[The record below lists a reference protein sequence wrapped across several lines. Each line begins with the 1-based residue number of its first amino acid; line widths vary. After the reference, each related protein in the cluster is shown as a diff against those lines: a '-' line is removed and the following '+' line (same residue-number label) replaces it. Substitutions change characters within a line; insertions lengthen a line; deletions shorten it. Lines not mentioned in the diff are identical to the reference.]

1 MRTSEIIMPS
11 ETVDSLAGRASR
23 IVKAYKH
30 ERTRQ
35 EVTEIELNRSK
46 IVIIDENGNV
56 RKVPILAEH

>member
-11 ETVDSLAGRASR
+11 ETIEPSPGRASR
-23 IVKAYKH
+23 LVKAYKH
-30 ERTRQ
+30 ERARQ

-46 IVIIDENGNV
+46 IVMIDENGKI